1 MARTSTNKPISD
13 SEAQKLYAH
22 APVGEPVD
30 IHGDNKSLKSKRN
43 ITCHSVSMR
52 TSNGKNKVWVYRGSG
67 TKYLQ
72 DNFEVPEGTK
82 EEALKIMLER
92 ATGLDADG
100 NKVEIES

>member
-1 MARTSTNKPISD
+1 D